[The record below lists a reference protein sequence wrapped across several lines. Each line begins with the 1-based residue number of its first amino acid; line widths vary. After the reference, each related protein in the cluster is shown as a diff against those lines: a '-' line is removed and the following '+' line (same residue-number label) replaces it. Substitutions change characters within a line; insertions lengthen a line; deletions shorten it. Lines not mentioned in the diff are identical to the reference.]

1 MDFRTAPVDADGYGL
16 SSSLWKNF
24 PAYEILGLK
33 NRNVGIGFF
42 DDFTQFHASTLEGP
56 YLLLETTGVAIEQ
69 INCTGNTATTALG
82 LLKISHDGSTA
93 EDEGVIQ
100 WGRGLCAPFK
110 LVDHDLCFEARIAVS
125 ANALVTALYSWGIGL
140 GEVGMGATDCLFV
153 DTTQALADKNFCGL
167 VHLQAET
174 TYLDGAF
181 KADGQVYQDGATKTK
196 LNALKTVT
204 ALTFFKVG
212 FRYSSGPRKLTF
224 FVDGEVAKGTAGAEA
239 SLTTAELDAATFPD
253 DVFVAPIFGIKAHA
267 TTAADAYM
275 DWWACAQTL

>member
-1 MDFRTAPVDADGYGL
+1 MQIIHKPIDAQGYGL
-16 SSSLWKNF
+16 SFNLWKNF
-24 PAYEILGLK
+24 PSWEILGLHD
-33 NRNVGIGFF
+33 RNVGIGFF
-42 DDFTQFHASTLEGP
+42 DDFTEFHASTLEGP
-56 YLLLETTGVAIEQ
+56 YLLLETTGVTIEQ
-69 INCTGNTATTALG
+69 INCTGNSATTALG
-82 LLKISHDGSTA
+82 LLKIAHDGSTA

-110 LVDHDLCFEARIAVS
+110 LVDHDVCFEARIAVS

-153 DTTQALADKNFCGL
+153 DTTQALADKNFCGF

-181 KADGQVYQDGATKTK
+181 KADGGTYQDGATKTK

-212 FRYSSGPRKLTF
+212 FRYCAVPKSLKW
-224 FVDGEVAKGTAGAEA
+224 FVDGVETSAAVLTA
-239 SLTTAELDAATFPD
+239 TELDAATFPD
-253 DVFVAPIFGIKAHA
+253 DVFMAPIFGIKAHA

-275 DWWACAQTL
+275 DWWACAQTV